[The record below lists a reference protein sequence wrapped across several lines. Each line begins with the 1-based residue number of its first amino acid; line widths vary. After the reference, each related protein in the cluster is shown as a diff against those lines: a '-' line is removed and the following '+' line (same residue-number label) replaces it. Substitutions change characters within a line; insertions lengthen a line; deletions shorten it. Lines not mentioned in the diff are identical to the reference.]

1 MNLQKNA
8 HQQNFTNSFF
18 IYDTGGSYEIQQ
30 RKKTIIHLLSIIM
43 AISAVVASSLL
54 VSAQSA
60 ATIENNYARLMQL
73 QANAVA
79 ANECLNESFGH
90 DAIGNITF
98 PDDFAG
104 ARIEEDKLVLSLTDT
119 TAENKAKYIRWAG
132 DYADYLLFET

>member
-1 MNLQKNA
+1 
-8 HQQNFTNSFF
+8 
-18 IYDTGGSYEIQQ
+18 
-30 RKKTIIHLLSIIM
+30 M
-43 AISAVVASSLL
+43 AISAVMASSLL

-98 PDDFAG
+98 PDDL
-104 ARIEEDKLVLSLTDT
+104 LVPELRRTNLCSPLLIPLLKTRKNTSDGQVIMRT
-119 TAENKAKYIRWAG
+119 TSCLKRRVLI
-132 DYADYLLFET
+132 

>member
-1 MNLQKNA
+1 MKYNNV
-8 HQQNFTNSFF
+8 
-18 IYDTGGSYEIQQ
+18 
-30 RKKTIIHLLSIIM
+30 KKTIIHLLSIIM

-90 DAIGNITF
+90 DAIFNMNAEGPVTNLVVKDRLLAHNPLGAIYSRYWKRKLGIM
-98 PDDFAG
+98 DDG
-104 ARIEEDKLVLSLTDT
+104 EV
-119 TAENKAKYIRWAG
+119 
-132 DYADYLLFET
+132 

>member
-1 MNLQKNA
+1 MKYNNV
-8 HQQNFTNSFF
+8 
-18 IYDTGGSYEIQQ
+18 
-30 RKKTIIHLLSIIM
+30 KKTIIHLLSIIM

-90 DAIGNITF
+90 DASESFVGIDGKTYYAVIT
-98 PDDFAG
+98 AKTNEG
-104 ARIEEDKLVLSLTDT
+104 VYGTTNLSQ
-119 TAENKAKYIRWAG
+119 
-132 DYADYLLFET
+132 